1 MDIIND
7 KIFAM
12 NDDVYIIINQENN
25 TIVVFYLNPDDGETI
40 NYFTRLQQQYYGN
53 NMSLQSIESLGIS
66 EMFYIYK
73 RLLKEPGK
81 FKSQGSRIS
90 F

>member
-25 TIVVFYLNPDDGETI
+25 TIVVYYLNPDDGETI

-53 NMSLQSIESLGIS
+53 NMS
-66 EMFYIYK
+66 YN
-73 RLLKEPGK
+73 RLEV
-81 FKSQGSRIS
+81 
-90 F
+90 